1 MLIPKQAR
9 PRGRLRHQRFPHQF
23 RKPSTVVSK
32 ASEISAAAPANAGK
46 AADTKTAKVSGT
58 ASVNTDKVSS
68 ETRTSRDSSSGYTP
82 VRNTTPA
89 KPPKSGK
96 SGLLIGILI
105 AAVVVIILGIVLYN
119 KFFVPKEIHVSETA
133 LQLEVNDVA
142 KLTYTVLPQSADN
155 LEVAWASSDPGVATV
170 DEFGVVTAVSGGQCI
185 IAVATGNNKTD
196 TCVVTVN
203 DLKQV
208 QKESLETIVK
218 YVDSQET
225 SAASPEKSAAS
236 PKTDADAQTSADSQV
251 TNADSEG
258 TSADSQAANADSE
271 STSADSQA
279 ANTGSQEPAAE
290 DEYRLLGVKDI
301 DDAHSFLIGAEGED
315 LILVYRTLEELEDL
329 GVDAQYTTYVRMK
342 PENTDTADVVQENN
356 LVLYGFPIS
365 MSANGVINLSSYQ
378 YGDKVDLSDITS
390 TVDELD
396 AATALQEQA
405 DAGTAICIHEFASFL
420 NDLAFDF
427 GITEFGLENYK
438 EPDDIDAVK
447 EADKEEAAVSEE
459 TAAESEAAA
468 ASEEAA
474 AETEEAA
481 ASEEAAA
488 ETEEAATSEEAAAE
502 TEEAAASE
510 EAVAETE
517 EAAVSEE
524 AVAETEE
531 AAAPEN
537 ADSTASGAESAS
549 STEATAESAP
559 AETSSAF
566 SEFPKAGP
574 TSSAV
579 SFATDSLAKA
589 G

>member
-1 MLIPKQAR
+1 M
-9 PRGRLRHQRFPHQF
+9 
-23 RKPSTVVSK
+23 
-32 ASEISAAAPANAGK
+32 
-46 AADTKTAKVSGT
+46 
-58 ASVNTDKVSS
+58 
-68 ETRTSRDSSSGYTP
+68 
-82 VRNTTPA
+82 
-89 KPPKSGK
+89 
-96 SGLLIGILI
+96 
-105 AAVVVIILGIVLYN
+105 
-119 KFFVPKEIHVSETA
+119 
-133 LQLEVNDVA
+133 
-142 KLTYTVLPQSADN
+142 
-155 LEVAWASSDPGVATV
+155 
-170 DEFGVVTAVSGGQCI
+170 
-185 IAVATGNNKTD
+185 
-196 TCVVTVN
+196 
-203 DLKQV
+203 
-208 QKESLETIVK
+208 
-218 YVDSQET
+218 
-225 SAASPEKSAAS
+225 
-236 PKTDADAQTSADSQV
+236 

>member
-1 MLIPKQAR
+1 MTDHEHNSTSAGNTGKTPEKAKAPKDPGTALITTGKTPEAAKASKNSGNAPAGSGKAPEKAKASGTTPKTN
-9 PRGRLRHQRFPHQF
+9 GRVTDKTKAPAKASGNASANAGKAPAANATKSSNTPVNSGKVQDKAKTSKAPAAAFTKASKAPEPVKASKVSPSVPGNPGKTPEAK
-23 RKPSTVVSK
+23 KPNAAAPVSSGKGTVVSK
-32 ASEISAAAPANAGK
+32 ASVVSSAAPANAGK
-46 AADTKTAKVSGT
+46 TTDTKTAKASGT
-58 ASVNTDKVSS
+58 ASASTDKVSQ

-82 VRNTTPA
+82 VKNTTPA

-315 LILVYRTLEELEDL
+315 LILVYRTVEELEDL

-342 PENTDTADVVQENN
+342 PENTETADVVQENN

-365 MSANGVINLSSYQ
+365 MSANGVLVNESQVTDRCLLHNK
-378 YGDKVDLSDITS
+378 DV
-390 TVDELD
+390 
-396 AATALQEQA
+396 
-405 DAGTAICIHEFASFL
+405 ICI
-420 NDLAFDF
+420 
-427 GITEFGLENYK
+427 T
-438 EPDDIDAVK
+438 DIII
-447 EADKEEAAVSEE
+447 
-459 TAAESEAAA
+459 
-468 ASEEAA
+468 
-474 AETEEAA
+474 
-481 ASEEAAA
+481 
-488 ETEEAATSEEAAAE
+488 
-502 TEEAAASE
+502 
-510 EAVAETE
+510 
-517 EAAVSEE
+517 
-524 AVAETEE
+524 
-531 AAAPEN
+531 
-537 ADSTASGAESAS
+537 
-549 STEATAESAP
+549 
-559 AETSSAF
+559 
-566 SEFPKAGP
+566 
-574 TSSAV
+574 
-579 SFATDSLAKA
+579 
-589 G
+589 